1 MQNVNTETQ
10 KNPKPEPFEGVQV
23 IGARE
28 HNLKNISVQIPRD
41 KLTVITGLSGSGKS
55 TLAFDII
62 YAEGQRRYI
71 ESLSAYA
78 RQFLEQLK
86 KPDVDSIQGLSPA
99 IAIDQKSIATNPRS
113 TVGTVT
119 EVFDFLRLLFARVG
133 VPRCPNHNIPVKS
146 QTPQQIVDEIF
157 KLKEG
162 TLFSVLAPVA
172 REKKGEF
179 GAEFQKWFRRGF
191 VRARIDG
198 QWIELEKAK
207 KLEKHKRHNIDLVI
221 DRLSL
226 SDKFKPRLVEAVN
239 LALSLS
245 HGTVIIETTEKKEL
259 LFSVKSACPECG
271 YSFADLD
278 PKMFSFNNPRGA
290 CETCN
295 GLGYLNISEEQ
306 VEDDDD
312 ELAEEF
318 DERRLQ
324 VCPSCAGKRLKKD
337 SLQVYV
343 GDYNIADI
351 SSWSILE
358 AQKFFATH
366 KFESQQERISGKI
379 IQQILNRLN
388 YMVKVGT
395 SYLSL
400 DRPTR
405 TLSGGEAQR
414 IRLATQ
420 VGSALVGVLYVL
432 DEPSIGLHPRD
443 HHRLLE
449 MILELKNRGNTIIVV
464 EHDEETIR
472 AADHLIDL
480 GPGAGKLGGELM
492 GQGAPAAFSSNERSL
507 TAGYLSG
514 RIKIEVP
521 SGRRKSN
528 GSSIRVQGASG
539 NNLKNVDL
547 EIPLGALIGVT
558 GVSGSGKSTLI
569 VDTLYKQLANQM
581 NKATWIT
588 APFKKI
594 EGFENIDKVI
604 EIDQRPIGRT
614 PRSTPATYVGLF
626 PMIRDLYAQIPES
639 KVRGFRPG
647 FFSFNVKGGRCE
659 VCQGHGQ
666 LRVAMNFLSDVFV
679 PCDTCQG
686 RRYSPEILAIKY
698 KGKNIH
704 DVLSMT
710 VSEAC
715 DFFESHSQIYR
726 KLLTLRK
733 VGMDYISLG
742 QSSTTLSGGEA
753 QRIKLS
759 RELSK
764 RGTGKTLYI
773 LDEPTTGLHFEDV
786 RKLIEL
792 LHELVN
798 QGNTVLVIEHNM
810 DVIKNCDHLIDL
822 GPEGGVGGG
831 KIEYAGTPEG
841 LLKNKSNHTAVHLAP
856 YLK

>member
-1 MQNVNTETQ
+1 MQNVNLEKTKNQ
-10 KNPKPEPFEGVQV
+10 KAEPAFLGVQV

-28 HNLKNISVQIPRD
+28 HNLQNVSVKIPRD
-41 KLTVITGLSGSGKS
+41 KLTVFTGLSGSGKS

-62 YAEGQRRYI
+62 YAEGQRRYV

-119 EVFDFLRLLFARVG
+119 EVFDFLRLLYARVG
-133 VPRCPNHNIPVKS
+133 IPRCPTHNVPVKS
-146 QTPQQIVDEIF
+146 QTPQQIVDEIM

-179 GAEFQKWFRRGF
+179 GAEFQKWFKRGF
-191 VRARIDG
+191 VRAKIDG

-226 SDKFKPRLVEAVN
+226 SEKFKTRLAEAVN
-239 LALSLS
+239 LALTMSN
-245 HGTVIIETTEKKEL
+245 GTVVIETTEKKQHL
-259 LFSVKSACPECG
+259 YSIKSACPECG
-271 YSFADLD
+271 YSFAELD

-290 CETCN
+290 CEMCN
-295 GLGYLNISEEQ
+295 GLGYLDLPEDLPN
-306 VEDDDD
+306 DDDD
-312 ELAEEF
+312 QVELEF
-318 DERRLQ
+318 DERKLNE
-324 VCPSCAGKRLKKD
+324 CPSCEGKRLKKD
-337 SLQVYV
+337 SLQVFV
-343 GDYNIADI
+343 GEYSIADI
-351 SSWSILE
+351 SSMSILQ
-358 AQKFFATH
+358 AQKFFKDF
-366 KFESQQERISGKI
+366 KFEDNQQKVSSKI
-379 IQQILNRLN
+379 TQQILNRLN

-449 MILELKNRGNTIIVV
+449 MILELKDRGNTIIIV

-480 GPGAGKLGGELM
+480 GPGAGKLGGQLM
-492 GQGAPAAFSSNERSL
+492 AEGSPAQIIKEDKSL
-507 TAGYLSG
+507 TSGYLSG
-514 RIKIEVP
+514 RLKVSVP
-521 SGRRKSN
+521 KVRRKSN
-528 GSSIRVQGASG
+528 GHSITLTGATG
-539 NNLKNVDL
+539 NNLHDANL
-547 EIPLGALIGVT
+547 ELPLGTLIGVT

-569 VDTLYKQLANQM
+569 IDTLYKELANRM
-581 NKATWIT
+581 NKATWVP
-588 APFKKI
+588 APFKKL
-594 EGFENIDKVI
+594 EGQEHIDKII

-626 PMIRDLYAQIPES
+626 PMIRDLYSQIPEA
-639 KVRGFRPG
+639 KVRGFKPG
-647 FFSFNVKGGRCE
+647 HFSFNVKGGRCE
-659 VCQGHGQ
+659 ACQGHGQ
-666 LRVAMNFLSDVFV
+666 LRVAMNFMSDVFV
-679 PCDTCQG
+679 MCDTCQG
-686 RRYSPEILAIKY
+686 KRYSPEILAIRF

-704 DVLSMT
+704 DVLSMS
-710 VSEAC
+710 VSEAAE
-715 DFFESHSQIYR
+715 FFEAHTLIHR
-726 KLLTLRK
+726 KLLTLKK
-733 VGMDYISLG
+733 VGMEYISLG

-792 LHELVN
+792 LHELVS

-822 GPEGGVGGG
+822 GPDGGIDGGHVVYSG
-831 KIEYAGTPEG
+831 SPEG
-841 LLKNKSNHTAVHLAP
+841 LVKLSDNHTAICLKP
-856 YLK
+856 YL